1 MKMFRTVP
9 RNLCCVC
16 WNSRRRFVLDVLFG
30 TVASHLRLI
39 CVWLSCGFVSYVSDC
54 LASGMR
60 PWANFNHI
68 GSLAFWLPTSI
79 GLLLAFCRNL
89 PFHCM
94 PTLNSTSTYEMKP
107 RSSKWPYMHDVRLQ
121 KTCFHDVII
130 MVCVWWFSHWKCE
143 NRENRVKTVWKPCE
157 NRSKNC
163 ENRKFAL

>member
-1 MKMFRTVP
+1 MYARMQHNTAWGKNASRVKLALTRRM
-9 RNLCCVC
+9 CCVVYIM
-16 WNSRRRFVLDVLFG
+16 FVCVSQCYICTLLSGLHDA
-30 TVASHLRLI
+30 ASDGPP
-39 CVWLSCGFVSYVSDC
+39 V
-54 LASGMR
+54 
-60 PWANFNHI
+60 
-68 GSLAFWLPTSI
+68 I

-143 NRENRVKTVWKPCE
+143 NRENRVKTAWKPCE